1 MSRSVL
7 MKVEGR
13 EGGVQITFSPKG
25 MKWCMVSFQTV
36 LCFWNGLGFREVGE
50 GKIISKKKKLFE
62 KMCPFSFLFPIE
74 VKWKQNVCVCVVL
87 AGISEDMTSV
97 KRLML
102 YMLLNQLPLKEIVK
116 FFKISIIKPPRGFYE
131 NSRKRR
137 HIFPNSVLLV
147 LSSFPYCFFFKEHI
161 CPREEDSEHC
171 IRVPHFP

>member
-1 MSRSVL
+1 MEFKSHFHPKEWNGAWCPFKRCCVSGMAWAL
-7 MKVEGR
+7 GMEGR
-13 EGGVQITFSPKG
+13 VKLSQ
-25 MKWCMVSFQTV
+25 
-36 LCFWNGLGFREVGE
+36 
-50 GKIISKKKKLFE
+50 KKKLFE

-74 VKWKQNVCVCVVL
+74 VKWKQNVCVCLVL
-87 AGISEDMTSV
+87 AGITDDMTSV